1 LTINGSTLND
11 VTFDVTKMTWD
22 IQGTSATDFTFETT
36 DLVGEPTVTGSQI
49 SMQLTAEA
57 SDALEGLAGF
67 AGSVEDSFDFGADA
81 WTDTAG
87 NTSAAIANQTITLNL
102 LGTDNDDVIYGGSAG
117 DTLKGGLGGDTI
129 IGRDGADSLS
139 GGGGADIFVYLSD
152 VTHSENSAGHFDT
165 ITDFNTFEDFIDAQE
180 LVFGNGFVGYD
191 YLGSF
196 SDITAANSAI
206 DSSVGQ
212 LDFVYVESEGA
223 LYADVDNDGV
233 ISSGDLKVVLNLGN
247 PSGFSAENIIS
258 DNYIL
263 LGTNPGTLQLLFDTN
278 NNGGYGD
285 AHGTGTTS
293 NWDNDQVTTDWNIRG
308 ATEAT
313 YQEGNFLIAPTSF
326 GGTGDDAVD
335 NDQMEVYLGT
345 YDGTT
350 FDVRANGDTGSD
362 DGSNLNGS
370 THTLLMFDN
379 DPNDV
384 SSNDPYFL
392 DAVVLE
398 GIFYEDGWSFGVDG
412 PITLPSGYQFIEWN
426 EIV

>member
-1 LTINGSTLND
+1 
-11 VTFDVTKMTWD
+11 
-22 IQGTSATDFTFETT
+22 
-36 DLVGEPTVTGSQI
+36 
-49 SMQLTAEA
+49 
-57 SDALEGLAGF
+57 
-67 AGSVEDSFDFGADA
+67 
-81 WTDTAG
+81 
-87 NTSAAIANQTITLNL
+87 
-102 LGTDNDDVIYGGSAG
+102 
-117 DTLKGGLGGDTI
+117 
-129 IGRDGADSLS
+129 
-139 GGGGADIFVYLSD
+139 
-152 VTHSENSAGHFDT
+152 
-165 ITDFNTFEDFIDAQE
+165 
-180 LVFGNGFVGYD
+180 
-191 YLGSF
+191 
-196 SDITAANSAI
+196 
-206 DSSVGQ
+206 
-212 LDFVYVESEGA
+212 VESEGA